1 MALTTI
7 SQLKSNLNIGSRPNL
22 FEVDITLP
30 TIPGVTF
37 TDTVKSKV
45 NYLCKGAAI
54 PAYTVGIIEV
64 PFRGERIKVPGDR
77 VFTDWTVTFVVDSAH
92 EVRDA
97 FKQWTESIAPQFN
110 ASDAERGKLLSDYYT
125 DIVIKHYDTTGG
137 GTNTTPIRYYK
148 LFDAFPIDVG
158 PIELASDATDSL
170 SEFTVSF
177 QYHYLKS
184 SATVISD

>member
-1 MALTTI
+1 MAITTI

-22 FEVDITLP
+22 FEVELTLP

-37 TDTVKSKV
+37 SDALKRNV

-54 PAYTVGIIEV
+54 PAYTIGIIEV

-77 VFTDWTVTFVVDSAH
+77 VFTDWTVTFVSDSAH
-92 EVRDA
+92 EVRSA
-97 FKQWTESIAPQFN
+97 FKHWTESIAPQFD
-110 ASDAERGKLLSDYYT
+110 ASATERQKLLSDYYT
-125 DIVIKHYDTTGG
+125 DLVIKHYDTTGG
-137 GTNTTPIRYYK
+137 GTSDAPIRYYK
-148 LFDAFPIDVG
+148 LYDAFPTDIG
-158 PIELASDATDSL
+158 PIELASDATDTL
-170 SEFTVSF
+170 SEFTVTF